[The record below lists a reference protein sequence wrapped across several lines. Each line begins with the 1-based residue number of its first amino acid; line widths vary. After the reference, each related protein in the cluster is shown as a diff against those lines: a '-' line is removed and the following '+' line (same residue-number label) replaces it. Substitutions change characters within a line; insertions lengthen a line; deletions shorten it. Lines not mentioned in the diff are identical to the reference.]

1 MNEPAKAVLN
11 IEGGGKIPCLFNPSE
26 LTVSKSNSWNS
37 GQSKG
42 RNAPELRFQGGQS
55 ATLSLSLT
63 FDTTVD
69 GKDTGKDVTVHTG
82 KLLDLLKSNPNLP
95 GADPARN
102 SGRPPWVQFQ
112 WGKLTSF
119 RAIVE
124 KLQLK
129 FTYFASDGTP
139 LRAKADLSL
148 KQWKDEAELPLQNP
162 TSSTPSVHT
171 VHTLLP
177 GETLDRVA
185 ALHYQ
190 DATRWRVIAEANGI
204 IDPLDIPPGTAL
216 VLPEPGTRYRA

>member
-1 MNEPAKAVLN
+1 MTGPMKAQLN
-11 IEGGGKIPCLFNPSE
+11 IENSSPIPCLFNPSE
-26 LTVSKSNSWNS
+26 LTVSKSNSWQA

-63 FDTTVD
+63 FDTTE
-69 GKDTGKDVTVHTG
+69 TGKDVTFHTS

-112 WGKLTSF
+112 WGKLQSF
-119 RAIVE
+119 KAIVE

-139 LRAKADLSL
+139 LRAKCDLSL
-148 KQWKDEAELPLQNP
+148 KQWKDEAEYPLQNP
-162 TSSTPSVHT
+162 TSSTPSLHT

-185 ALHYQ
+185 AMYYQ

-204 IDPLDIPPGTAL
+204 IDPLEIPPGTAL
-216 VLPEPGTRYRA
+216 VLPEPGVRYRA

>member
-1 MNEPAKAVLN
+1 MTGPAKAYLKTERGDR
-11 IEGGGKIPCLFNPSE
+11 IDCLFNPSE
-26 LTVSKSNSWNS
+26 LTVSKSNSWNA

-55 ATLSLSLT
+55 ATLSLNLT
-63 FDTTVD
+63 FDTTRE
-69 GKDTGKDVTVHTG
+69 GTDVTEYTT
-82 KLLDLLKSNPNLP
+82 KLLDLMKSDPSLP
-95 GADPARN
+95 GADRARN
-102 SGRPPWVQFQ
+102 SARPPWVEFH
-112 WGKLTSF
+112 WGKLHSF
-119 RAIVE
+119 RAIIE

-185 ALHYQ
+185 ALYYQ
-190 DATRWRVIAEANGI
+190 DSTRWRLIAEANGI
-204 IDPLDIPPGTAL
+204 VDPLEIPPGTAL
-216 VLPEPGTRYRA
+216 ILPEPGVRHRA